1 LIVLRCVYALV
12 AGVALR
18 VDAQSHAETGTG
30 SSSPIPLETFEEP
43 CIKSRS
49 PGYYPLDEI
58 RTLGEGWV
66 NLSLMVDSKGKP
78 YEIAVTDST
87 GNRDFERAAVAA
99 VSQWT
104 YQPGSV
110 NGQPIDSA
118 TQLTFRFVLAEIP
131 PGVHP
136 AFHWLYR
143 AAMIAIKANDRT
155 AADVAMKKLEIGN
168 LTEDAY
174 YGLLKYNYAR
184 VWGDDIEQLAGVRR
198 AIASGDA
205 RDYLSEGVYANALRD
220 CLYLEL
226 KIHDYVQALKT
237 WDRVQKLHDRDDA
250 RMKPV
255 IADLENLRTDDR
267 AYDVSGVLS
276 DESWNLNLFKRHFRI
291 AVSDGYIAQ
300 VKLLCKKRYVSFEFD
315 PKVQYSVDDA
325 WGDCALRLE
334 GGSGTHFTLSQS

>member
-43 CIKSRS
+43 RIKSRS

-118 TQLTFRFVLAEIP
+118 TQLTESVQAAFSDCRQRWVHR
-131 PGVHP
+131 PGETTVQ
-136 AFHWLYR
+136 
-143 AAMIAIKANDRT
+143 K
-155 AADVAMKKLEIGN
+155 
-168 LTEDAY
+168 
-174 YGLLKYNYAR
+174 
-184 VWGDDIEQLAGVRR
+184 
-198 AIASGDA
+198 
-205 RDYLSEGVYANALRD
+205 ALR
-220 CLYLEL
+220 
-226 KIHDYVQALKT
+226 K
-237 WDRVQKLHDRDDA
+237 
-250 RMKPV
+250 
-255 IADLENLRTDDR
+255 
-267 AYDVSGVLS
+267 
-276 DESWNLNLFKRHFRI
+276 FRI
-291 AVSDGYIAQ
+291 
-300 VKLLCKKRYVSFEFD
+300 
-315 PKVQYSVDDA
+315 
-325 WGDCALRLE
+325 
-334 GGSGTHFTLSQS
+334 